1 MPKKLRRKQKKK
13 NGSYLA
19 ALIFQGK
26 PLKFSKLELY
36 KKEEKGQRSGIDTI
50 K

>member
-1 MPKKLRRKQKKK
+1 MPKKLRRKQKK

>member
-1 MPKKLRRKQKKK
+1 MSKTKKK

-36 KKEEKGQRSGIDTI
+36 KKEEKGQRSEIDTI